1 MTKRIYKFDNLKA
14 ILIFLVVFGHF
25 LELVEGHKLLYLTI
39 YSFHM
44 PLFLFLSGYFA
55 RFDRKKIWNQL
66 ICPYVIFQIL
76 YTVFEIYVLHAEGLK
91 LTFVRPRWL
100 MWYLF
105 NMIIYYL
112 LIPFLDVAPGRT
124 RLAVVFGMTVAAL
137 LSGYDNKLG
146 YEFSAARI
154 FNFMPF
160 FFSGYY
166 LAREKDR
173 TAPAAPPT
181 DRTYLWKK
189 LGFSATAIAVMTG
202 ILNTGLISDRMLY
215 GAYSYEAAGYNI
227 FTKIFIFVMA
237 ALWIVIAM
245 LMMPDRRIPL
255 LSVVG
260 RYTMPVFLLH
270 GFVVKLAGRYC
281 DVTGETLSFLSA
293 LFLSVLIVLLFGN
306 QYMGRL
312 FCRGGWLWQGK
323 G

>member
-1 MTKRIYKFDNLKA
+1 M
-14 ILIFLVVFGHF
+14 
-25 LELVEGHKLLYLTI
+25 
-39 YSFHM
+39 
-44 PLFLFLSGYFA
+44 LFRS
-55 RFDRKKIWNQL
+55 
-66 ICPYVIFQIL
+66 
-76 YTVFEIYVLHAEGLK
+76 
-91 LTFVRPRWL
+91 
-100 MWYLF
+100 
-105 NMIIYYL
+105 
-112 LIPFLDVAPGRT
+112 
-124 RLAVVFGMTVAAL
+124 
-137 LSGYDNKLG
+137 
-146 YEFSAARI
+146 
-154 FNFMPF
+154 
-160 FFSGYY
+160 
-166 LAREKDR
+166 
-173 TAPAAPPT
+173 
-181 DRTYLWKK
+181 
-189 LGFSATAIAVMTG
+189 
-202 ILNTGLISDRMLY
+202 
-215 GAYSYEAAGYNI
+215 I